1 MIQLKKIGFVLGP
14 VLFLFIHFLGDG
26 ILATTLGIASWM
38 IVWWIT
44 EAVSISI
51 TALLPLVLFPLFR
64 VFDFAQV
71 AASYG
76 HKIIFLFMGGFI
88 IALGMEKWNLH
99 KRIALKIIGFTG
111 SSAKGILIGFMLATG
126 LISMWISNTATAV
139 MMLPIALS
147 VNDIVRKAN
156 EGNKDMKH
164 FSLALFLGIAY
175 AANIGG
181 TATIIGTP
189 PNAVLASVLSDQLG
203 IELTFSRFMLV
214 GVPTATIMMGVAY
227 LVLSKG
233 IKGTIDFVDIQPIIR
248 KKKSELGKMGR
259 EEKFVLVI
267 FASTALLWILRNP
280 INTLLGEKWLN
291 DYIISMAGGIA
302 MLTIP
307 SSLKAG
313 KQLLLWEDMKKLPWG
328 ILILFGGG
336 LALAKALESS
346 GVIEQISIW
355 VTTSGVEQWSVVML
369 ILIVISLFLTE
380 VMSNVALTTIFLPVV
395 IGISTG
401 LGENSLYF
409 AIPATLAASF
419 AFMLP
424 VSTPPNA
431 IVFSSGMITVPQMMK
446 KGIVLN
452 VIGVLLLWLIGMF
465 LLPLIY

>member
-1 MIQLKKIGFVLGP
+1 
-14 VLFLFIHFLGDG
+14 
-26 ILATTLGIASWM
+26 
-38 IVWWIT
+38 
-44 EAVSISI
+44 
-51 TALLPLVLFPLFR
+51 
-64 VFDFAQV
+64 
-71 AASYG
+71 
-76 HKIIFLFMGGFI
+76 
-88 IALGMEKWNLH
+88 
-99 KRIALKIIGFTG
+99 
-111 SSAKGILIGFMLATG
+111 
-126 LISMWISNTATAV
+126 
-139 MMLPIALS
+139 
-147 VNDIVRKAN
+147 
-156 EGNKDMKH
+156 
-164 FSLALFLGIAY
+164 
-175 AANIGG
+175 
-181 TATIIGTP
+181 
-189 PNAVLASVLSDQLG
+189 
-203 IELTFSRFMLV
+203 
-214 GVPTATIMMGVAY
+214 
-227 LVLSKG
+227 
-233 IKGTIDFVDIQPIIR
+233 
-248 KKKSELGKMGR
+248 
-259 EEKFVLVI
+259 
-267 FASTALLWILRNP
+267 
-280 INTLLGEKWLN
+280 
-291 DYIISMAGGIA
+291 MAGGIA